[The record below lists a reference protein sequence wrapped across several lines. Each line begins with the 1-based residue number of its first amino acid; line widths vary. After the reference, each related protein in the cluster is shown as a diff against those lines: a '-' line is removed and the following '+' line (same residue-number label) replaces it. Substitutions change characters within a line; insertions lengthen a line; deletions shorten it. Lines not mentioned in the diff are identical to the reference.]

1 MIQSTAYPLLLVAQA
16 LGERNPASHLIW
28 HLIWLFAMVA
38 FALVGLI
45 ALLEALDWIRDRLS
59 RPTADKSGRAASRI
73 GALDTTLRRRFFRRL
88 PPRVRLWGQ
97 KMGSNER
104 WESPS
109 DSRDDHS

>member
-1 MIQSTAYPLLLVAQA
+1 MIQSTAYPLLTVGQA

-45 ALLEALDWIRDRLS
+45 ALLEALDWIRDRL
-59 RPTADKSGRAASRI
+59 RRTAGQSDQAARR
-73 GALDTTLRRRFFRRL
+73 LDGLDSTLRRRFFRRL